1 MRERWKKIRSGLL
14 IIVFSVIGLLE
25 YIQLMQ
31 SFDLPQMLLVIPGL
45 SAVAMIV
52 LKKWSLLVPVCT
64 IFLSCVYQIL
74 AGENNAISELQTNAV
89 SVAIILLQCL
99 SILIVFQFI
108 GIGCG
113 MLIRVLIEKKQKLIV
128 GIICCVLGVFIAIGP
143 YVFLFGNPLYP
154 VIARQK
160 LTSFANENFT
170 DYAIAEKKV
179 YYSMQKGDY
188 MCRVSMADGQIRV
201 VSFDEEGNAK
211 QQ

>member
-45 SAVAMIV
+45 STVAMIV

-99 SILIVFQFI
+99 SILIVFQF
-108 GIGCG
+108 
-113 MLIRVLIEKKQKLIV
+113 LAFPNFALNIRSRSSPAAKVRIPCLTACFLKIRL
-128 GIICCVLGVFIAIGP
+128 VF
-143 YVFLFGNPLYP
+143 
-154 VIARQK
+154 
-160 LTSFANENFT
+160 
-170 DYAIAEKKV
+170 
-179 YYSMQKGDY
+179 
-188 MCRVSMADGQIRV
+188 
-201 VSFDEEGNAK
+201 
-211 QQ
+211 

>member
-31 SFDLPQMLLVIPGL
+31 SFDLPQMLLVIPVV
-45 SAVAMIV
+45 SAAAMIV

-64 IFLSCVYQIL
+64 TFLSCVYQIL
-74 AGENNAISELQTNAV
+74 AGETNAISELQTNAV
-89 SVAIILLQCL
+89 SIAIILFRCL
-99 SILIVFQFI
+99 SILILFQFV

-113 MLIRVLIEKKQKLIV
+113 MLIRVLIEKKKKLVV
-128 GIICCVLGVFIAIGP
+128 GIICCVLGVLIAIGP

-154 VIARQK
+154 ITARQK
-160 LTSFANENFT
+160 LTSYADENFI

-179 YYSMQKGDY
+179 YYSMQTSDY
-188 MCRVSMADGQIRV
+188 ICRVSMADGQIRV